1 MARSL
6 KLLFCAASL
15 LLFFSLVAS
24 YEVPIL
30 DTDYSRQICSG
41 MWSNQHT
48 FINGTRSIIALD
60 TLLRSGQSAS
70 TVHRKGNWQWLST
83 SGRIINTLGR

>member
-6 KLLFCAASL
+6 QLLFCAASF
-15 LLFFSLVAS
+15 LLFSSLVAS

-48 FINGTRSIIALD
+48 FINGTRSIIDLD
-60 TLLRSGQSAS
+60 TLLSSG
-70 TVHRKGNWQWLST
+70 
-83 SGRIINTLGR
+83 